1 MAYDINLFSHLR
13 AISECLPKF
22 EARARIDFET
32 LNLLIRGRGRQIELL
47 PQFMCRRDGGVVY
60 TPKLATDVRG
70 FIGWRPYFN
79 RIWPEATEKMIFK
92 DFCASNGLRTPPRY
106 LRAEDVRSSV
116 LVKRS
121 RSSFGQGMTG
131 PFTANALRELNYAP
145 RGGEYFEEFIH
156 GDIAKIWYWNDQPAS
171 LEIIPMPT
179 VVGDGRSTLRDL
191 IANIK
196 SLLAFAE
203 PDATQLREALARYQ
217 GLTLDSVPRDGQ
229 RVLVDFRYQSTL
241 HPVAFTKVNM
251 LKDYEGTRALEQIR
265 EAGKEFWHVIPEQLR
280 QDIVYTIDAI
290 VDDQQ
295 NVWFLEMNC
304 NPLVHPDVYSV
315 MIESMLVAIA
325 PQPALRTGTPS
336 ASRAAEV
343 RI

>member
-47 PQFMCRRDGGVVY
+47 PQFMCRREAGLVY
-60 TPKLATDVRG
+60 TPRLSADVRA

-79 RIWPEATEKMIFK
+79 RVWREAIDKMIFK

-106 LRAEDVRSSV
+106 LRAEDVRTGV

-131 PFTANALRELNYAP
+131 PFTASAVKELNYVL
-145 RGGEYFEEFIH
+145 RDNEYFEEFIH
-156 GDIAKIWYWNDQPAS
+156 GKIAKIWYWNDEPAS
-171 LEIIPMPT
+171 LEIIPMPA

-196 SLLAFAE
+196 SLFAFAE
-203 PDATQLREALARYQ
+203 PDQAQLREALAQFQ
-217 GLTLDSVPRDGQ
+217 GLTLDSVPGDGQ
-229 RVLVDFRYQSTL
+229 RVVVDFRYQSTL
-241 HPVAFTKVNM
+241 HPTVFSKVNQ
-251 LKDYEGTRALEQIR
+251 LKEYEGTRALEQIR
-265 EAGKEFWHVIPEQLR
+265 EAGKDFWNVIPEQLR
-280 QDIVYTIDAI
+280 QNIVYTIDAI
-290 VDDQQ
+290 VDEQH

-304 NPLVHPDVYSV
+304 NPLVHPDVYPA
-315 MIESMLVAIA
+315 MIESMLVATA
-325 PQPALRTGTPS
+325 SQPVPHHVAPS
-336 ASRAAEV
+336 ASYSAAAS
-343 RI
+343 I

>member
-22 EARARIDFET
+22 EASARIEFET
-32 LNLLIRGRGRQIELL
+32 LNLLIRGRGRQIELQ
-47 PQFMCRRDGGVVY
+47 PQFMCRRDGGIVY
-60 TPKLATDVRG
+60 TPRLSTDVRG

-92 DFCASNGLRTPPRY
+92 DFCASKELRTPARY
-106 LRAEDVRSSV
+106 IRAEDVRSSV

-131 PFTANALRELNYAP
+131 PFTANALKELNYVP
-145 RGGEYFEEFIH
+145 RPGEYFEEFIH

-171 LEIIPMPT
+171 LEIIPMPA
-179 VVGDGRSTLRDL
+179 VVGDGRSSLRDL

-196 SLLAFAE
+196 SLFAFAE
-203 PDATQLREALARYQ
+203 PDQTQLREALAQFQ
-217 GLTLDSVPRDGQ
+217 GLTLDSVPREGQ

-241 HPVAFTKVNM
+241 HPTVFTKVNM
-251 LKDYEGTRALEQIR
+251 LKEYEGTRALEQIR
-265 EAGKEFWHVIPEQLR
+265 EAGKEFWNLIPEQLR
-280 QDIVYTIDAI
+280 QNTVYTIDAI
-290 VDDQQ
+290 VDEQQ

-304 NPLVHPDVYSV
+304 NPLVHLDVYPV
-315 MIESMLVAIA
+315 MIESMLGASV
-325 PQPALRTGTPS
+325 PQPALRNAVPS
-336 ASRAAEV
+336 PSYSAEV